1 VGGPIVL
8 CFRSTPLLGPAQWR
22 LVLEALADLAT
33 RSDRQVLWM
42 PFHRGQ
48 DTGLLERLKAEGLVP
63 EALAARSRDCQ
74 VTSPEQAMEVF
85 AGAGL
90 VLAMRLH
97 GLILAAQASAPC
109 CALSYDPKVAAAALA
124 IGCPC
129 LDLEGPLPAAPALV
143 APWQAQLDRP
153 LAPELIDA
161 QRQAA
166 QVHGSLLQRLA

>member
-1 VGGPIVL
+1 M
-8 CFRSTPLLGPAQWR
+8 Q
-22 LVLEALADLAT
+22 
-33 RSDRQVLWM
+33 
-42 PFHRGQ
+42 
-48 DTGLLERLKAEGLVP
+48 
-63 EALAARSRDCQ
+63 
-74 VTSPEQAMEVF
+74 VF

-109 CALSYDPKVAAAALA
+109 CALSYDPKVAAAARA
-124 IGCPC
+124 IACPC

-143 APWQAQLDRP
+143 APWQAQLDQP
-153 LAPELIDA
+153 LAPELIHA